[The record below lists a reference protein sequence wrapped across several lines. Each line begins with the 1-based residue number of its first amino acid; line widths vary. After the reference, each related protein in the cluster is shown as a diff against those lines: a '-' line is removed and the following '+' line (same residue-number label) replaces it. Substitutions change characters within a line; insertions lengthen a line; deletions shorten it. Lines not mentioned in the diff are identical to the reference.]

1 MVNRIFVLLLLLLP
15 VSVSAAVSLPKTLQN
30 YFNQQ
35 YLKKDK
41 VTITILTPTEQL
53 PSCHKLQIKPAPSQ
67 QYWGKLTLPV
77 SCDEKKYYLRLAVS
91 VEGTYW
97 VANKPIKRNSII
109 NQHNVIV
116 KRGILEK
123 LPHGIIRDMRSLKD
137 NFSLRDIAAGQPIT
151 QNMLRPVW
159 VIQAGKNVIVYAQGR
174 HFQVKYAGKAINN
187 AAENEPVRIRM
198 PAGQII
204 TAIAQ
209 KEGNAKI
216 TLKN

>member
-1 MVNRIFVLLLLLLP
+1 M
-15 VSVSAAVSLPKTLQN
+15 A
-30 YFNQQ
+30 
-35 YLKKDK
+35 
-41 VTITILTPTEQL
+41 
-53 PSCHKLQIKPAPSQ
+53 
-67 QYWGKLTLPV
+67 
-77 SCDEKKYYLRLAVS
+77 
-91 VEGTYW
+91 
-97 VANKPIKRNSII
+97 
-109 NQHNVIV
+109 
-116 KRGILEK
+116 KRGMLEK

-159 VIQAGKNVIVYAQGR
+159 VIQAGKNVIVYAQGH

-187 AAENEPVRIRM
+187 AAENEPVWIRM

-204 TAIAQ
+204 TTIAQ